1 MNRLLFYFLFLLSSQ
16 AQARSYL
23 NLDELSLKLT
33 RFGCNRELQTPDIEC
48 TDYIGRVGVQFDLS
62 LIDNWMYWKNQVQS
76 EGVSAKFMTVG
87 WHWEFGFSLSPV
99 IDVFWEHHSR
109 HVMDRAQPYYWDERT
124 ESPQRVKYPV
134 EDSYG
139 IRIRFYERKR

>member
-1 MNRLLFYFLFLLSSQ
+1 MKYLIFCLLFLPSQ
-16 AQARSYL
+16 LYARSYL
-23 NLDELSLKLT
+23 NLDEMSLKLT
-33 RFGCNRELQTPDIEC
+33 KFGCNRELQTPDIPC

-62 LIDNWMYWKNQVQS
+62 LIDDWVYWKNQVQS

-87 WHWEFGFSLSPV
+87 WHWELGFNLGPI

-109 HVMDRAQPYYWDERT
+109 HVMDREQPYYWDDRT
-124 ESPQRVKYPV
+124 HSVQQIKYPV

-139 IRIRFYERKR
+139 IKIRFYERKR

>member
-1 MNRLLFYFLFLLSSQ
+1 M
-16 AQARSYL
+16 
-23 NLDELSLKLT
+23 
-33 RFGCNRELQTPDIEC
+33 
-48 TDYIGRVGVQFDLS
+48 QFDLS

-87 WHWEFGFSLSPV
+87 WHWELGFSLSPV

-124 ESPQRVKYPV
+124 GSPQRVKYPV